1 MTADTTGERDGYDFE
16 EIEGQ
21 VEQLRT
27 RVNNL
32 RRDLHRYW
40 VDKEALIDLMAI
52 CCVAQEPLLL
62 VGKPGTAKSDLVV
75 KFVQALG
82 LDTNSED
89 YFEYML
95 TQFTEPGEI
104 VGPIDI
110 NVLKEGRYVRRIAG
124 KLPRAKVVFLD
135 EIFKSNSAILN
146 TLLTVIN
153 ERKFYQDGKPTK
165 VPMRMLFA
173 ATNEIPDNAELAA
186 LRDRFTLKAESRSV
200 RSYAFDEL
208 LAKGMQNEVYKAQKQ
223 RPWANRASL
232 EDFLKLKAYLDHIF
246 ASELEG
252 GTHHRSRYFPD
263 DVYRLFVRILKA
275 LEKEF
280 RYEVSDRKIIKLYK
294 LVRTRAFLIHG
305 GVVTKSDLVLLRYI
319 SDRAEDLEAMR
330 ELVDRMLSVD

>member
-1 MTADTTGERDGYDFE
+1 MATLSDDYQFDFE
-16 EIEGQ
+16 DIEPE
-21 VEQLRT
+21 VETLRA
-27 RVNNL
+27 RVNAM
-32 RRDLHRYW
+32 RKDLHRYW
-40 VDKEALIDLMAI
+40 VDKEHLIDLMTV
-52 CCVAQEPLLL
+52 CLLAQEPMLL
-62 VGKPGTAKSDLVV
+62 VGRPGTAKSDIVV

-82 LDTNSED
+82 LDTDSD
-89 YFEYML
+89 QYFEYML

-110 NVLKEGRYVRRIAG
+110 NLLKEGRYIRRIEG
-124 KLPRAKVVFLD
+124 KLPNAHIAFLD

-153 ERKFYQDGKPTK
+153 ERKFYQDGKPTRI
-165 VPMRMLFA
+165 PLRMLFA

-186 LRDRFTLKAESRSV
+186 LRDRFILKAESRSV
-200 RSYAFDEL
+200 RGYAFDEL
-208 LAKGMQNEVYKAQKQ
+208 LAKGMQNEVYKAAGQ
-223 RPWANRASL
+223 RPWAGRASL
-232 EDFLKLKAYLDHIF
+232 ADFIKLKVYMDHIF

-252 GTHHRSRYFPD
+252 GSHHRARYFPD

-294 LVRTRAFLIHG
+294 LIRTRAFLMHG
-305 GVVTKSDLVLLRYI
+305 GVVNKSDLVLLRYI
-319 SDRAEDLEAMR
+319 SDRVEDLEAMR